1 MNEIQLIQRARLL
14 IEQNRPQQADELLR
28 QALAMSPDFGMA
40 HSLLAI
46 CLLQEEDRMREAT
59 EEAEQGIHFAP
70 DDDFSFYVH
79 ALILDKRNRID
90 EAIQSIRQAI
100 ALDPSAAS
108 AHGLLAQLMTRKNR
122 WHEVLKAAETGLQH
136 DPEDETCRAF
146 RSLALERLG
155 RVEDA
160 LDEAN
165 RSIEKNPDSAFAHA
179 SRGHALLNA
188 GKHKEAQ
195 IAFREALRLEPSNE
209 FARSGMVQSLN
220 ANNFFFRKFLAAMSW
235 LSRLS
240 PQIQFAI
247 VIGMWLGINALNSYS
262 SANPWIRPYV
272 LPITLLYILFALMTW
287 IANPLFNTFLRFHP
301 FGKHLL
307 TTKEKWASNA
317 IATAFVVGLV
327 HAGFF
332 LALMVFSGEFS
343 SWPVCVVLLFGSML
357 LTAPL
362 SVAFETEPGWPTKVA
377 VTCAIGFSVLFLII
391 CYAFSYGAIITPAFV
406 KEYGG
411 SLLSIYQFGILI
423 FCFAGGHLRN
433 ATAKH

>member
-14 IEQNRPQQADELLR
+14 IEQNRPKQAEELLR
-28 QALAMSPDFGMA
+28 QALAMSPDLANA

-46 CLLQEEDRMREAT
+46 CLLQEENRLEEAT

-70 DDDFSFYVH
+70 DDEFAFYVH
-79 ALILDKRNRID
+79 ALVLNKRNRID
-90 EAIQSIRQAI
+90 ESIQSVRQAI
-100 ALDPSAAS
+100 TIDPSTATF
-108 AHGLLAQLMTRKNR
+108 HGLLAQLCARKNK
-122 WHEVLKAAETGLQH
+122 WKEVLESAETGLQY
-136 DPEDETCRAF
+136 DPEDESCRAL
-146 RSLALERLG
+146 RSVALERLG

-165 RSIEKNPDSAFAHA
+165 RSIEKNPESAFAHA

-188 GKHKEAQ
+188 NRHKEAQ

-209 FARSGMVQSLN
+209 FARSGMIQSLN

-240 PQIQFAI
+240 PQVQFGI

-262 SANPWIRPYV
+262 ALNPWIRPYV

-317 IATAFVVGLV
+317 IAASFTVGVL

-332 LALMVFSGEFS
+332 LALMAFAGEYT
-343 SWPVCVVLLFGSML
+343 SWPVCVILLFCSLL

-362 SVAFETEPGWPTKVA
+362 SVAFETSAGWPTKVA
-377 VTCAIGFSVLFLII
+377 STLAIAFSVLFLMI
-391 CYAFSYGAIITPAFV
+391 CYIYSYGVFFTPGIV
-406 KEYGG
+406 QYG
-411 SLLSIYQFGILI
+411 SRLLNIYQFGILI
-423 FCFAGGHLRN
+423 FCFAGSYLRN
-433 ATAKH
+433 ATVKH